1 MEARRRASGKFR
13 TFTANV
19 VPCASPC
26 DFIREP
32 NETRR
37 VPAPSHL
44 AQRDVA
50 KTFYFQVKQLMRRN
64 EINERSY
71 CTWPTCS
78 KFRTRVA
85 PCEPN
90 NKTATRYCTRFGV
103 IPQGENAPCARVR
116 RLFTVGYGY
125 PWRRLLDFCRG
136 PFALSPASNGLV
148 IFGYFGERRRHERRK
163 K

>member
-1 MEARRRASGKFR
+1 MEARRHAGGKFR

-50 KTFYFQVKQLMRRN
+50 KTLYFQVKQLKRRN
-64 EINERSY
+64 EIDERIY

-78 KFRTRVA
+78 KCRTRVA

-90 NKTATRYCTRFGV
+90 NKAATRYCTRLG
-103 IPQGENAPCARVR
+103 IISQGENSSLVYIT
-116 RLFTVGYGY
+116 RLFTVGYGH
-125 PWRRLLDFCRG
+125 PSR
-136 PFALSPASNGLV
+136 PFARFWPRPFRA
-148 IFGYFGERRRHERRK
+148 IACA
-163 K
+163 